1 LNKSGKNL
9 IRILVAILCVSSLIS
24 SLIFLCVHDSSEI
37 DKFSENEN
45 DSNFRIE
52 VSETDLEEDYT
63 GVRIT
68 TESGLIEGKRYQVFN
83 TEVDVFLGIPYAEPP
98 IGK

>member
-9 IRILVAILCVSSLIS
+9 IRILIATLCVSSLIS
-24 SLIFLCVHDSSEI
+24 CLIFLCIRDSNEI
-37 DKFSENEN
+37 DKISGNEN
-45 DSNFRIE
+45 DSNL
-52 VSETDLEEDYT
+52 VTETDLDEDET
-63 GVRIT
+63 RVHIT
-68 TESGLIEGKRYQVFN
+68 TESGVIVGKRYKVFN